1 MGDSIACHR
10 CGQTLDSESA
20 FCPHCGAPQIRVTVA
35 EPEVADA
42 APLSAPAVA
51 DVKGIRW
58 PRAFMAVFLPAVIA
72 SAALLVPGLVYGAL
86 LWVAV
91 AGFVSVRLY
100 RRRAQSAWIDTGVGA
115 KLGAAVGILCGV
127 FAVILV
133 CVDFALLAASGH
145 SVQAALLEQLR
156 NGAAHNPN
164 PNSQAVIDQFSKNPQ
179 MMLPVIAISI
189 ALMVVVF
196 LVCGTVGGAIAGGA
210 EARRPRS
217 R

>member
-10 CGQTLDSESA
+10 CGQMLDSESA
-20 FCPHCGAPQIRVTVA
+20 FCPHCGAPQIRVTVPEA
-35 EPEVADA
+35 EVIEDA
-42 APLSAPAVA
+42 SLPVRPVA
-51 DVKGIRW
+51 DVKGIQW

-72 SAALLVPGLVYGAL
+72 SAALLVPILVYGAL
-86 LWVAV
+86 LWVGI
-91 AGFVSVRLY
+91 AGFFSVRMY
-100 RRRAQSAWIDTGVGA
+100 RRRAQSAWIDSGVGA
-115 KLGAAVGILCGV
+115 KLGAAVGLLCGV

-133 CVDFALLAASGH
+133 CLDFAWLAASGH
-145 SVQAALLEQLR
+145 SVQAALLDQLR

-164 PNSQAVIDQFSKNPQ
+164 PNSQAVIDQLSKNPQ

-189 ALMVVVF
+189 AFMVVVF